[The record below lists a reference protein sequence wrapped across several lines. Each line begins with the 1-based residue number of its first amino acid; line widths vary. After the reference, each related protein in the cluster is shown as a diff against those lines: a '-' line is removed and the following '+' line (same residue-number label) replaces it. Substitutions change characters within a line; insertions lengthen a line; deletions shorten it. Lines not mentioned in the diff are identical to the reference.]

1 MAENT
6 ENNNPPDALA
16 ITVTEE
22 KIINNNDPKVLEQNP
37 ESTSKPPVKKSLQ
50 VRHLVLPIALVTFL
64 LSLPFLFQAI
74 WLIYVQQYECEGI
87 LKSLPRLQLVIAIG
101 LIVTFFLSNGVVYS
115 RTRFPAPGLILVMV
129 PLVVMFIVGSSFGGS
144 FKMETRQI
152 PASPRWLKT
161 KVNSNSNWITI
172 KSCLY
177 DTRICRDLEARSYNL
192 KFDDFSTS
200 KLSPL
205 ESGCCKPPTICEME
219 YVSATCWN
227 KTNKEM
233 YTGGRGSD
241 MDMGYDED
249 CDFWRNDDTVL
260 CYDCHH
266 CKEGFLRTLEGKW
279 LKLGTFLVVLSVLL
293 MISHL
298 LLFIGTMLEQS
309 GG

>member
-6 ENNNPPDALA
+6 NNNAQETLA

-22 KIINNNDPKVLEQNP
+22 KNNIDDPKVEQNP
-37 ESTSKPPVKKSLQ
+37 IKVPRKSLQ
-50 VRHLVLPIALVTFL
+50 TRQLVLPLALVTFL
-64 LSLPFLFQAI
+64 LSIPFLFQAI
-74 WLIYVQQYECEGI
+74 WLLYVQQYDCEGL
-87 LKSLPRLQLVIAIG
+87 LKSLPRLQIVVAIG
-101 LIVTFFLSNGVVYS
+101 MISTFVVSNGVVYL

-129 PLVVMFIVGSSFGGS
+129 PLVVMFIVGISFGGS

-152 PASPRWLKT
+152 PASPRWLKM
-161 KVNSNSNWITI
+161 KVNSNSNWNNI

-192 KFDDFSTS
+192 KFYDFTTS

-219 YVSATCWN
+219 YVNATYWN

-233 YTGGRGSD
+233 ATGRGSG
-241 MDMGYDED
+241 MDIDVPYDED
-249 CDFWRNDDTVL
+249 CDFWKNDETIL

-266 CKEGFLRTLEGKW
+266 CKDGFLKTLEGKW
-279 LKLGTFLVVLSVLL
+279 MKLGTFLVVVSVLL

-298 LLFIGTMLEQS
+298 LLFIGSMLEQDR
-309 GG
+309 G